1 MAHRQK
7 VVWYE
12 GMNLDPHHF
21 QQWDRHFR
29 YLLDFRIGS
38 IGRHDWGLVEV
49 EIDRDAL
56 LNAHF
61 NLLRCKGVTQDG
73 LAFSIPDEDTAPNS
87 RSFQE
92 VFPTTEHELSVFLA
106 VPVEQERGSN
116 CSLEGEGPGRETRF
130 RKDTLSVTDDNSGA
144 DERQIGIGRIN
155 FQIKFGTESREDLS
169 SVKIADIIRSQDGG
183 FKLSDHFIPTCLNLG
198 ASENLMAIVR
208 SLLELM
214 IAKSASLSGAKD
226 FKGRAELTAR
236 DVSMFWAWQTL
247 NMNVPLLNHYLNVVN
262 SHPEGLY
269 LSLLSLA
276 GQLSTFTPELNIE
289 PRSFPIYDHGNLTG
303 CVHQLQGKIREILDR
318 IVPTANYITIPL
330 EKESES
336 QFRGHVSNPQLFQD
350 AKFFLKVSSEL
361 PERRIIDEV
370 PVNLRVASPD
380 TITAVLSSFQT
391 ALQLKH
397 TSVPPTV
404 LPMHEGTHYFRL
416 EPTGPFWDAICQGG
430 SLSIFIPKELRE
442 IRIEVVAV

>member
-92 VFPTTEHELSVFLA
+92 VFPATENELSVFLV
-106 VPVEQERGSN
+106 VPVEEERGSN
-116 CSLEGEGPGRETRF
+116 CTLAGGGPGRETRY
-130 RKDTLSVTDDNSGA
+130 RMDTLSITDDNSGA
-144 DERQIGIGRIN
+144 DERQIGVGRVN
-155 FQIKFGTESREDLS
+155 FQIRFGTEPREDLS
-169 SVKIADIIRSQDGG
+169 TIKIADIQRAPDGS
-183 FKLSDHFIPTCLNLG
+183 FKLSDNFIPTCLNLG
-198 ASENLMAIVR
+198 GSENLVTIVR

-214 IAKSASLSGAKD
+214 IAKSASLSSARD

-236 DVSMFWAWQTL
+236 DISMFWAWQTL
-247 NMNVPLLNHYLNVVN
+247 NMQIPVINHYFSIVN

-269 LSLLSLA
+269 ISLLALA

-289 PRSFPIYDHGNLTG
+289 PRSLPMYDHGNLTG
-303 CVHQLQGKIREILDR
+303 CFHQLQAKIRQMLDG
-318 IVPTANYITIPL
+318 IVPTANFITIPL
-330 EKESES
+330 EQESES
-336 QFRGHVSNPQLFQD
+336 LLKGHVSNAQLFQD
-350 AKFFLKVSSEL
+350 AKFFLKVSSDQ

-380 TITAVLSSFQT
+380 TINAVLSSFQT
-391 ALQLKH
+391 ALPLKH

-404 LPMHEGTHYFRL
+404 LPMQQGTLYFRL
-416 EPTGPFWDAICQGG
+416 EPSGPFWDAICQSG

-442 IRIEVVAV
+442 IRIELVAV